1 MRRHRPFRH
10 RCAAPGCEL
19 LVPHLQL
26 MCQPHWDLV
35 PRELQI
41 AVYTNY
47 VDGPKSRAWTQ
58 AVSAAI
64 AAVTKQGELF
74 A

>member
-1 MRRHRPFRH
+1 MRFRRPYRH

-19 LVPHLQL
+19 HVSHAQL
-26 MCQPHWDLV
+26 MCQQHWDLV
-35 PRELQI
+35 PRPLQV
-41 AVYTNY
+41 AVYEHFTT
-47 VDGPKSRAWTQ
+47 GPKSRAWTQ